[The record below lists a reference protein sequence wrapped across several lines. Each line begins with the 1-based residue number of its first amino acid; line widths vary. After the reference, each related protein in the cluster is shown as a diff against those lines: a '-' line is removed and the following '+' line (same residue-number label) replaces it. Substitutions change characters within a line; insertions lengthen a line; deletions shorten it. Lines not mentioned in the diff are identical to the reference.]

1 MSDEQNSNFE
11 DELKESAKK
20 FGEEAKNTAKE
31 FKESWNETTHGVE
44 NKKGLA
50 GILAILV
57 GGLGIHKFI
66 LGYNKEGVILL
77 VLTIIIG
84 ALTCGVASWVVWVI
98 TVVEGIIYLT
108 KSDAEFYEIYQRN
121 KRPWF

>member
-1 MSDEQNSNFE
+1 MSEENGKFE
-11 DELKESAKK
+11 DELKDSAKK
-20 FGEEAKNTAKE
+20 FGEEAKSAAKE
-31 FKESWNETTHGVE
+31 FKESWNETTHSGE
-44 NKKGLA
+44 NKKVLA
-50 GILAILV
+50 GILAILL
-57 GGLGIHKFI
+57 GGLGVHKFI

-77 VLTIIIG
+77 ILTIIIG

-108 KSDAEFYEIYQRN
+108 KSDEEFYDTYQLN